1 MISFLRRLLGAFGRA
16 FGILLFLALV
26 WAGGLVWFAA
36 DIDTPVEDSTSP
48 TDAIVVLTGGSQRID
63 VGFRLLVDGKAKKL
77 FVSGVHE
84 GVDMSEVL
92 KTSPQTPHWVE
103 CCVVLGHSADNTV
116 GNALETAAWLQDE
129 NFHSIRLVTASYHMR
144 RSLLEFG
151 RVLPPDVTV
160 IAHPVFPEAVRPG
173 RYWFTRAG
181 AGVIVIEYVKYLGAL
196 VRPLFVPKSVVSS
209 SP

>member
-1 MISFLRRLLGAFGRA
+1 MRFLRRLARAFGRA

-26 WAGGLVWFAA
+26 FVGGLAWFTH
-36 DIDTPVEDSTSP
+36 DIDLPTEDPSST

-84 GVDMSEVL
+84 GVDMPEVL
-92 KTSPQTPHWVE
+92 KTSPQTPQWVE

-116 GNALETAAWLQDE
+116 GNAVETAEWLRAE
-129 NFHSIRLVTASYHMR
+129 HFHSIRLVTASYHMR

-151 RVLPPDVTV
+151 RVLPPDIVV
-160 IAHPVFPEAVRPG
+160 IPHPVFPEAVRPG
-173 RYWFTRAG
+173 RFWFSRAG

-196 VRPLFVPKSVVSS
+196 VRPLFVSHPVS
-209 SP
+209 P

>member
-1 MISFLRRLLGAFGRA
+1 LIRFIKGLARAFGRA
-16 FGILLFLALV
+16 FGLILFVGLA
-26 WAGGLVWFAA
+26 WAGGLLWFAGG
-36 DIDTPVEDSTSP
+36 IDTPTDDPASA

-63 VGFRLLVDGKAKKL
+63 VGFKLLVDGKAKKL

-116 GNALETAAWLQDE
+116 GNAVETADWLKAE
-129 NFHSIRLVTASYHMR
+129 HFHSIRLVTASYHMR
-144 RSLLEFG
+144 RSLLEFS
-151 RVLPPDVTV
+151 RALPPDVTV

-173 RYWFTRAG
+173 PFWFSRAG
-181 AGVIVIEYVKYLGAL
+181 ASVIVIEYVKYLGAL
-196 VRPLFVPKSVVSS
+196 ARPLFFSHPTVSS

>member
-1 MISFLRRLLGAFGRA
+1 VIRFLRRLAHALGQA

-26 WAGGLVWFAA
+26 LAGGLVWFAG
-36 DIDTPVEDSTSP
+36 DIDTPADDPTSE

-84 GVDMSEVL
+84 GVDMPEVL

-116 GNALETAAWLQDE
+116 GNALETAAWLRTE
-129 NFHSIRLVTASYHMR
+129 HFHSIRLVTASYHMR
-144 RSLLEFG
+144 RSLLEFS

-160 IAHPVFPEAVRPG
+160 IPHPVFPEAVRPG
-173 RYWFTRAG
+173 RYWFSRAG

-196 VRPLFVPKSVVSS
+196 IRPLFASHPAAS
-209 SP
+209 SPP